1 MGNQIKFTPKDKET
15 PVSTVSSEMELEN
28 IQLRNTNRKLISKL
42 DQQKQ
47 LNKKLEKELA
57 IFRKSMKQNNLDN
70 LKDKY
75 QALKNKN
82 KNLETLLSQSRNDI
96 EKLKREIKKLS
107 KDPGDIKGQS
117 TWNKLRNI
125 RK

>member
-15 PVSTVSSEMELEN
+15 PVTTLDSEMELEN
-28 IQLRNTNRKLISKL
+28 IQLKNTNRKLISKL
-42 DQQKQ
+42 EQQKQ
-47 LNKKLEKELA
+47 LNKKLEKELV
-57 IFRKSMKQNNLDN
+57 IFRKSMEQNNLDK
-70 LKDKY
+70 LKNEY

-82 KNLETLLSQSRNDI
+82 KNLETLLSQSRKDI
-96 EKLKREIKKLS
+96 DKLKREIEKLS
-107 KDPGDIKGQS
+107 KDSSNLKEQS